1 MSVPPKVSII
11 ITTHSRPRLL
21 RRAVESAR
29 LSGRDPEVVVVDD
42 ASTDETGEVC
52 RTLPGIRYVR
62 VEQNMGVAG
71 ARNVGIE
78 ASAGEYLSFLD
89 DDDERL
95 PGTLDAQV
103 GRLEAEP
110 GAALIYGQALVVGG
124 GDATTQRVYPERCPQ
139 GDLFWELLGQN
150 FIPCGSVLLRRSCLQ
165 RVGALDA
172 SVPGLDDWDLWIR
185 LAEHFPAIAAE
196 TPVYKWRR
204 SSPGSGQG
212 SSAGA
217 RMVRMAVRQFRE
229 RWMGLERAAQA
240 PRSQRRAAW
249 RAFSGGM
256 ARHLVWEAVRAQ
268 AEGRARQAAE
278 NILTG
283 LRLLPSAM
291 FRMPFDRRR
300 ARVVSGRLASAVRAK
315 RVSGGGY

>member
-21 RRAVESAR
+21 PRAVESAR
-29 LSGRDPEVVVVDD
+29 LSGRDPEIVVVDD

-52 RTLPGIRYVR
+52 RALPGIRHVR
-62 VEQNMGVAG
+62 VERNRGVAG

-95 PGTLDAQV
+95 PGSLDAQV
-103 GRLEAEP
+103 ERLEAEP

-124 GDATTQRVYPERCPQ
+124 SGAAPARVYPERCPQ

-165 RVGALDA
+165 RVGPLDA
-172 SVPGLDDWDLWIR
+172 GVPGLDDWDLWVR
-185 LAEHFPAIAAE
+185 LAEHFTFIAAE
-196 TPVYKWRR
+196 TPVYRWRQ

-212 SSAGA
+212 SSSGA

-229 RWMGLERAAQA
+229 RWMLLERSAQA
-240 PRSQRRAAW
+240 PRSVRRAAW

-256 ARHLVWEAVRAQ
+256 ARHLVWEAGRAQ
-268 AEGRARQAAE
+268 AEGRTRQAAE
-278 NILTG
+278 NVLTG

-291 FRMPFDRRR
+291 LRMPFDRRR

-315 RVSGGGY
+315 RV